1 LGFFGLEFGLFGGGF
16 GFEFGE
22 VFGEFGFLVGGDGE
36 VGGVLF

>member
-1 LGFFGLEFGLFGGGF
+1 LFGGGF

>member
-1 LGFFGLEFGLFGGGF
+1 LGFFGLQFGLFGGGF